1 MKYTYYPGCSLK
13 GTGRNYGESLT
24 AVYRALDHDLEP
36 LADFNCCGFI
46 AYMSIDQ
53 AQALALAAR
62 NLSLAE
68 QGGVKDLLT
77 PCTACQVVLNRV
89 DDFRVRYPKLMD
101 QVLGTMREWGLEYRG
116 TVKIKHPLEVLYD
129 DVGIEAIKA
138 RGQGKLSGFRVACYY
153 GCLYNRPH
161 GITEER
167 FFPTRMEEMFSALGI
182 EPVDYHLKTK
192 CCGGS
197 LSNTVEAVGLHSIF
211 LLLQGAKRLN
221 VDAIATTCPLCQFN
235 LEAYQDRVSSMF
247 GEDVRVPVMYFS
259 QVLGM
264 EFGLSGEQL
273 GLQRLFVP
281 AKVATA

>member
-1 MKYTYYPGCSLK
+1 MKYTYYPGCSME
-13 GTGRNYGESLT
+13 GTGRNYGESLI
-24 AVYRALDHDLEP
+24 AVFRALGHELEP
-36 LADFNCCGFI
+36 VPDYNCCGFI

-62 NLSLAE
+62 NLSIAE
-68 QGGVKDLLT
+68 QRGVKDLLT

-89 DDFRVRYPKLMD
+89 DDFRVRYPQLVEK
-101 QVLGTMREWGLEYRG
+101 VLGTMREWGLDYRG

-129 DVGIEAIKA
+129 DVGVEKMKEMA
-138 RGQGKLSGFRVACYY
+138 RGKLAGFRVACYY

-167 FFPTRMEEMFSALGI
+167 FFPTKMEEIFSGLGM
-182 EPVDYHLKTK
+182 EVADYHLKTK

-197 LSNTVEAVGLHSIF
+197 LTNTVERVGLDSVF
-211 LLLQGAKRLN
+211 KLLQGAKRLG

-235 LEAYQDRVSSMF
+235 LEAYQGRISSMF
-247 GEDVRVPVMYFS
+247 GEDVHVPVMYFS
-259 QVLGM
+259 QVLGI

-273 GLQRLFVP
+273 GLQRLFAP
-281 AKVATA
+281 AKVAKA